1 MNFDISVAIA
11 TYNGSKFLE
20 EQLNSI
26 LNQTIVPR
34 EIIVVD
40 DCSTDNTIQII
51 HKFQK
56 KHTNIYLYVND
67 TNCGPIQ
74 TFKRAILKCNYDFI
88 SLCDQDDIWEL
99 NKLQRC
105 YEELLII
112 NVVNKPCMVFSDL
125 KMIDVFGNEMEP
137 SFWGVQGYNPRKFN
151 LKQLLIGNIV
161 TGCSIM
167 MNRNMKEE
175 ISKMPVN
182 KIMMHD
188 HWIALIAYSKGNFKI
203 IYEKLIKYRIHQT
216 SVTLKSKI
224 SFSQRL
230 KLFSN
235 VFFDSKREYL
245 SNNISQ
251 AESFYNIYNLQLSN
265 DINKIFENF
274 IYLKNKNSLYRKF
287 YVFLEKYLRY

>member
-74 TFKRAILKCNYDFI
+74 TFKNAILKCNYDFI

-112 NVVNKPCMVFSDL
+112 NVDNKPCMVFSDL

-167 MNRNMKEE
+167 IYRTVREGFSRMAVDN
-175 ISKMPVN
+175 
-182 KIMMHD
+182 IMMRD
-188 HWIALIAYSKGNFKI
+188 HWIAVIA
-203 IYEKLIKYRIHQT
+203 
-216 SVTLKSKI
+216 
-224 SFSQRL
+224 
-230 KLFSN
+230 
-235 VFFDSKREYL
+235 
-245 SNNISQ
+245 
-251 AESFYNIYNLQLSN
+251 
-265 DINKIFENF
+265 
-274 IYLKNKNSLYRKF
+274 
-287 YVFLEKYLRY
+287 